1 MLTFPLVSESLQK
14 VTTLW
19 VVDGHVAVSVEV
31 IGPGIA
37 KADQERIFERFVRAA
52 DGSGE
57 GTGLDLAINL
67 PLGPR

>member
-1 MLTFPLVSESLQK
+1 MLTFPLVSKSLQK
-14 VTTLW
+14 VTALW

-31 IGPGIA
+31 TGPGIA
-37 KADQERIFERFVRAA
+37 KAYQERIFERFVHAA